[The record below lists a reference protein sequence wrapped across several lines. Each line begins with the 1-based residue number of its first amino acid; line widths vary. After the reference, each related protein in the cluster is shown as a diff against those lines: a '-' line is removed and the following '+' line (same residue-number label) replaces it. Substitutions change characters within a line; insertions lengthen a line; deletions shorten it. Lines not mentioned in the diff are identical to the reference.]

1 MKLYPAEKVNLG
13 LSAGA
18 VATSFAVASPLFASS
33 LAVGAT
39 LGSVNFRFLH
49 TTAEA
54 VFQGAVQSGTWV
66 VVLAFRLALVFAGIC
81 AAMLLGADA
90 IGLVI
95 GLSIVMPASVA
106 AAVWLK
112 PAHVV
117 TPPGPAVAPDDP
129 IWDDYSVW
137 RPNREAR
144 RRNDDDATENTSV
157 RKLGLKP
164 MHTNTYTNHE
174 EVR

>member
-18 VATSFAVASPLFASS
+18 VATSLAVASPLFAGSV
-33 LAVGAT
+33 AVGAT
-39 LGSVNFRFLH
+39 LGTVNFRFLH

-66 VVLAFRLALVFAGIC
+66 VVLAFRLALVFAGIV
-81 AAMLLGADA
+81 AAMLLGADGVGMA
-90 IGLVI
+90 I
-95 GLSIVMPASVA
+95 GLSIVMPATVA
-106 AAVWLK
+106 AAVWLR
-112 PAHVV
+112 PANVP
-117 TPPGPAVAPDDP
+117 TAPGPAVAPDDP

-144 RRNDDDATENTSV
+144 RRDDDAATQHESTTV
-157 RKLGLKP
+157 P
-164 MHTNTYTNHE
+164 ETDE
-174 EVR
+174 EVP

>member
-1 MKLYPAEKVNLG
+1 MNLYPAEKVNLG

-18 VATSFAVASPLFASS
+18 VATSFALASPLFAGSV
-33 LAVGAT
+33 AVGVT
-39 LGSVNFRFLH
+39 LGTVNFRFLH

-54 VFQGAVQSGTWV
+54 VFQGAVQSGAWV
-66 VVLAFRLALVFAGIC
+66 GVLAFRLALVFAGIV
-81 AAMLLGADA
+81 AAMWLGADGIGLA
-90 IGLVI
+90 IGLSV
-95 GLSIVMPASVA
+95 VMPATVA

-112 PAHVV
+112 PAHVPTV
-117 TPPGPAVAPDDP
+117 PGPAVAPDDP

-144 RRNDDDATENTSV
+144 PRDDDDASRHART
-157 RKLGLKP
+157 
-164 MHTNTYTNHE
+164 HDE